1 MRPSF
6 YPRLI
11 NGPFDDPGLFIS
23 FQFEKQ
29 AVLFDLGDISALSPR
44 DILKVSHV
52 FVTHTHMDHFCGFD
66 HLLRLLLGREK
77 QLFLYGPK
85 GFLKN
90 LEGKLAGYAWNLVNK
105 YNHPFSIQAAEVHGD
120 QVYSC
125 RYRCQDAFAATAPIK
140 KKRFTG
146 VLASE
151 PAFTVK
157 GIVLDHKIE
166 CLGFRIEERFH
177 INIIKERLTA
187 LDLSVGPWIRKFKQA
202 LYNEEDPQS
211 TFIVK
216 GGKKDAEN
224 ESTVREF
231 KLQTLANE
239 IARITSGQKIVYIA
253 DMIGDDSN
261 MEKAIAL
268 AKDADHL
275 FIEASFLE
283 NDRTIAQEKYHLT
296 ARDAGHI
303 ARRAGVK
310 QLTLF
315 HFSPRYTGMAEAL
328 EKEATRAFTR

>member
-11 NGPFDDPGLFIS
+11 NGPFDDPGLFIP

-77 QLFLYGPK
+77 QLFLYGPN
-85 GFLKN
+85 GFLRN
-90 LEGKLAGYAWNLVNK
+90 LEGKLAGYTWNLVNK
-105 YNHPFSIQAAEVHGD
+105 YNHPFSIQATEVHGD
-120 QVYSC
+120 ELHSC
-125 RYRCQDAFAATAPIK
+125 QYRCQDAFAATTPTK
-140 KKRFTG
+140 KTRFTG
-146 VLASE
+146 ILASE
-151 PAFTVK
+151 PAFTVQ

-177 INIIKERLTA
+177 VNIIKERLAA
-187 LDLSVGPWIRKFKQA
+187 LGLSVGPWIRRFKQA

-211 TFIVK
+211 TFVVK
-216 GGKKDAEN
+216 GEKKEP
-224 ESTVREF
+224 TVQEF
-231 KLQTLANE
+231 KLQTLTNE
-239 IARITSGQKIVYIA
+239 IARITAGQKIVYIA
-253 DMIGDDSN
+253 DMIGDKAN
-261 MEKAIAL
+261 MEKAVAL
-268 AKDADHL
+268 AKNADHL

-283 NDRTIAQEKYHLT
+283 KDRAIAQEKYHLT
-296 ARDAGHI
+296 AKDAGHI
-303 ARRAGVK
+303 ARRAGVR